1 MIDNLFTS
9 IGVIIVIATFFAYI
23 ARLFKQP
30 FILAYIIT
38 GIIIGPVLGLIT
50 NSETIATLSEIGIAF
65 LLFIVGL
72 EIDLKKLKN
81 VAVVSSLGG
90 IIQILILFTLGY
102 IISMFFGFVNV
113 NAVYIGLIL
122 AFSST
127 MVVVKLLSD
136 KKEVDTLHGRIII
149 GFLLMEDFFAILA
162 LSILS
167 TSRLSFYPI
176 AMSLLKFMIFLFVSF
191 VIVRFLIKKVM
202 KFAAKSQEL
211 FFLVSVGLLFLFSLF
226 ALYLNISIIIGSF
239 IAGVVLGNLP
249 YNIEIKGKV
258 KSLKDFFSTI
268 FFVSLGLELSLTDIT
283 DIIKPL
289 IIFII
294 FIAVCKP
301 VLTMFLCSFFGYRK
315 RPSFLTA
322 ISLAQISE
330 FSLII
335 VTQGLLLGHIGQGVF
350 SLAVIIAIVTMTITS
365 YTISFDNKL
374 YLFFSKYIGI
384 FDRIGRKSSQ
394 LEYVPKRKDIDVILC
409 GFNRIGYSIYR
420 VIKKLRKRLLV
431 IDYNPEIVRD
441 LIKKKIPCIYG
452 DIGDLEVVNMLNLKE
467 IKMLISTVPDKYDN
481 LMLIRKAKGEKK
493 NTIIFVTASQ
503 VDDALELYDAG
514 ADYVILPHFLGGEHA
529 SVLIEEF
536 GLDINKIFETKLSHI
551 RELKHRKSIGHEHP
565 MHH

>member
-294 FIAVCKP
+294 FITVCKP